1 MARNWSAC
9 RLAPPIRAPST
20 PGRLKQRGGVL
31 RLDAAAVLDDKRLS
45 RFLVEHLTEAAPND
59 GVRLLSLLG
68 GGVVSGMPIA
78 QTGSY
83 AMVRRVKV
91 SADRPANPWMSC
103 RSSTASVWS
112 ASRWSRVSPTAEDHV
127 EAGGQ
132 GNPYLLVDERIGFAQ
147 LVPALAVSE
156 DNVLAA
162 EIEEHRR
169 ADLAGERAFLFG
181 IEVLRPSATRLP
193 LRISPTRAR

>member
-1 MARNWSAC
+1 MQGAVHAGP
-9 RLAPPIRAPST
+9 A
-20 PGRLKQRGGVL
+20 KKRGGVVW
-31 RLDAAAVLDDKRLS
+31 LDAAAILNGKHPG
-45 RFLVEHLTEAAPND
+45 RFLIEHLTEAAPND

-68 GGVVSGMPIA
+68 GGAVSGMADCPDRF
-78 QTGSY
+78 
-83 AMVRRVKV
+83 VRDGQAGQGIRRHAGQ
-91 SADRPANPWMSC
+91 SLDELP
-103 RSSTASVWS
+103 SSTASVWS
-112 ASRWSRVSPTAEDHV
+112 GLTLVQRLADAEDHV
-127 EAGGQ
+127 ETGGQ

-147 LVPALAVSE
+147 FVPALAVSE
-156 DNVLAA
+156 NHVLAA